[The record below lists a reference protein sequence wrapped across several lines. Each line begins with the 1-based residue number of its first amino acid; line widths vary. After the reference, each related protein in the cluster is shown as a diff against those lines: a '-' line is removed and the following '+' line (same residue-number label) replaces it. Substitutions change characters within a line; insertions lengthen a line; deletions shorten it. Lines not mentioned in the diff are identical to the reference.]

1 MAFKSNYSGNI
12 DRSFTL
18 FASWSKETCEHAIRN
33 LSGQILHITY
43 YESVS
48 ERYCILPI
56 MNLSGQMR
64 YCLLPIL
71 KLMTDI
77 AYCPSCICQR
87 QILHITH
94 HESVRIAQI
103 LSSLI
108 GLFDLLWAL

>member
-48 ERYCILPI
+48 ERSCLLPI
-56 MNLSGQMR
+56 MNFQDR
-64 YCLLPIL
+64 YCLLPTMNLSMI
-71 KLMTDI
+71 DI
-77 AYCPSCICQR
+77 AYYPS
-87 QILHITH
+87 
-94 HESVRIAQI
+94 
-103 LSSLI
+103 
-108 GLFDLLWAL
+108 